1 MPKEP
6 EAALPLTGIARLR
19 YQATSLLSAFLSPK
33 GLAKRLIT
41 ALVLLPGLLVFLYLS
56 LWASDMY
63 ISEAKFAVRGQ
74 NAAPAMDA
82 LSSLF
87 RVTTSTQSDSYI
99 VLNYITSLDMCDKL
113 DAKLDLRAHYS
124 NRANDIW
131 FRLWKHPTQDEMRD
145 YWQWATTVA
154 YDPDTGIL
162 SVEVKAF
169 SAEMAHKICQGILEN
184 SEALVNAMNERARA
198 DAISQA
204 QLEVDRAEERIR
216 KAQAAMR
223 AYRERTIILDPQAV
237 ATGLYGVVN
246 ELEAAATKTA
256 AELAEALTFM
266 QGDSP
271 RVIQLRNRLEV
282 LQKQLEAEKQRLAG
296 DLKQDVPLSAL
307 VSEFQSLTLEEEF
320 AQKQLTSAMASLE
333 TARVQADAQSLYIE
347 AFERPTLPDE
357 SLYPRPVYF
366 TFIFMVTALLL
377 LGLVSLIIAAVREH
391 AGF

>member
-113 DAKLDLRAHYS
+113 DAKLDLRVHYS

-169 SAEMAHKICQGILEN
+169 SADMAHKICQGILEN

-204 QLEVDRAEERIR
+204 QLEVSRAEERIR

-246 ELEAAATKTA
+246 ELEAAATK
-256 AELAEALTFM
+256 
-266 QGDSP
+266 
-271 RVIQLRNRLEV
+271 
-282 LQKQLEAEKQRLAG
+282 
-296 DLKQDVPLSAL
+296 
-307 VSEFQSLTLEEEF
+307 
-320 AQKQLTSAMASLE
+320 
-333 TARVQADAQSLYIE
+333 
-347 AFERPTLPDE
+347 
-357 SLYPRPVYF
+357 
-366 TFIFMVTALLL
+366 
-377 LGLVSLIIAAVREH
+377 
-391 AGF
+391 

>member
-99 VLNYITSLDMCDKL
+99 VLNYITSLDMCNKL
-113 DAKLDLRAHYS
+113 DAKLHLRAHYS

-131 FRLWKHPTQDEMRD
+131 FRLWKHPTQDEIRD

-154 YDPDTGIL
+154 YDPDTGNL

-169 SAEMAHKICQGILEN
+169 SADMAHKICQGILEN
-184 SEALVNAMNERARA
+184 SEALVNAMNQRARA

-204 QLEVDRAEERIR
+204 QLEVNRAEERIR

-246 ELEAAATKTA
+246 ELEASVTKTT

-266 QGDSP
+266 KGDSP
-271 RVIQLRNRLEV
+271 RVVQLRNRLEV

-307 VSEFQSLTLEEEF
+307 VSEFQSLALEEEF

-333 TARVQADAQSLYIE
+333 AARVQADAQSLYIE
-347 AFERPTLPDE
+347 AFERPALPDE